1 MVVEL
6 NHGTDCTPGAHFP
19 STAPILSLMANSGN
33 FDPYALDKRQQQPQ
47 QQYPPI
53 AVAAVAA
60 PGYSQQPQAP
70 LPYEEVPHRS
80 SFEQPGTS
88 APVGSHPGRFHYNTV
103 APRSAS
109 VRSAGADEYGQDE
122 PRDFTQDRHSWGVGA
137 VPASVEQV
145 CRVDRSRVVRVREGE
160 APCDLQYATPL
171 PSVRPSVALAP
182 N

>member
-1 MVVEL
+1 MCGQAKDLQGSGKMKCVVEL
-6 NHGTDCTPGAHFP
+6 DPVQIAGAHFP

-70 LPYEEVPHRS
+70 LPYEQVPHRS
-80 SFEQPGTS
+80 SFEQPGAS
-88 APVGSHPGRFHYNTV
+88 APVGSHPGRFLYSTV

-109 VRSAGADEYGQDE
+109 VRSKGADEYGQDE

-145 CRVDRSRVVRVREGE
+145 RRFEVCNPTALRSPKRG
-160 APCDLQYATPL
+160 AC
-171 PSVRPSVALAP
+171 S
-182 N
+182 